1 MKNRERILKALNFE
15 AVDRLPV
22 VEWTPWWDKTID
34 RWKGEGLPNNLVD
47 DGEIREYFGL
57 DRIRHW
63 WIKAE
68 NAKIVSSYQE
78 TKGYGAGIVSD
89 MENYLRIKED
99 LYSKKLFDRDKD
111 REMVKKWAVQQ
122 KRGEMVI
129 WIGINGFFWF
139 PRIILGIEKHLYAF
153 FDSPELL
160 HAINQ
165 DLLEHNLRALEQFC
179 QVCTPD
185 VAFFEEDMS
194 YNHGPMISKSHFD
207 EFIAPYYRSV
217 VSKLKEYGIIPLVDS
232 DGNVESMISW
242 FTDLGVE
249 GFYPLERQS
258 GIDIGRV
265 RKASPEVKIIGA
277 YDKMVMSK
285 GERKMRVEFERIL
298 PVMKQ
303 GGYIVSVD
311 HQTPPEVSLE
321 DYRIY
326 LRLLREYCAIAAQ

>member
-207 EFIAPYYRSV
+207 EFIAPYYRGL

-285 GERKMRVEFERIL
+285 GERKMRVEFDRIL
-298 PVMKQ
+298 PAMKQ